1 MSMMAFE
8 KFAQR
13 MAAKSFFAELADA
26 RALGYD
32 GVSAYYRAFRV
43 MDETYAACFAADRPA
58 VYLGARMITG
68 RGKAA

>member
-1 MSMMAFE
+1 MTFE

-13 MAAKSFFAELADA
+13 LATKSYFAELRSA

-43 MDETYAACFAADRPA
+43 MDETYALCFAADRPA
-58 VYLGARMITG
+58 VYLDWRMVTG
-68 RGKAA
+68 RAKA